1 MSALSLGIMTRHV
14 ERASL
19 AEVAAAIAGYGLTA
33 VQLTLESAGLEPIP
47 AVLDRP
53 TAQRI
58 GATLRDAGLT
68 VAAVSGTFNV
78 LDPDLARRRDYLDRF
93 ARLCDALPW
102 LGASV
107 VTTCTGTRD
116 PHSMWAPHPANGEPA
131 AWDELVEQTGK
142 MVGMAARAG
151 VTMAFEPETANVAS
165 SPAKAQRLLET
176 INSPHLGITLD
187 PANFFRPADLPRM
200 REVLTDGLRR
210 LGPTIAL
217 AHAKD
222 VLPPGPGEDHCR
234 YAAAGQGRLDYP
246 LYLRL
251 LRETGYRGAL
261 IMHSL
266 DEADIPAAVAHL
278 HRAMA

>member
-1 MSALSLGIMTRHV
+1 MSTLALGIMTRHV
-14 ERASL
+14 ERDSL

-47 AVLDRP
+47 ARLDRS

-58 GATLRDAGLT
+58 GTTLRDAGLT

-78 LDPDLARRRDYLDRF
+78 LDPDRARRRDYLDRF

-116 PHSMWAPHPANGEPA
+116 PHSMWAPASCQRRAGGLGRASRADGH
-131 AWDELVEQTGK
+131 T

-200 REVLTDGLRR
+200 R
-210 LGPTIAL
+210 
-217 AHAKD
+217 
-222 VLPPGPGEDHCR
+222 
-234 YAAAGQGRLDYP
+234 
-246 LYLRL
+246 
-251 LRETGYRGAL
+251 RGAYRRAA
-261 IMHSL
+261 SL
-266 DEADIPAAVAHL
+266 WGRP
-278 HRAMA
+278 

>member
-1 MSALSLGIMTRHV
+1 
-14 ERASL
+14 
-19 AEVAAAIAGYGLTA
+19 
-33 VQLTLESAGLEPIP
+33 
-47 AVLDRP
+47 
-53 TAQRI
+53 
-58 GATLRDAGLT
+58 
-68 VAAVSGTFNV
+68 
-78 LDPDLARRRDYLDRF
+78 
-93 ARLCDALPW
+93 
-102 LGASV
+102 
-107 VTTCTGTRD
+107 
-116 PHSMWAPHPANGEPA
+116 MWAPHPENDDPA
-131 AWDELVEQTGK
+131 AWDELVEQTGT

-200 REVLTDGLRR
+200 RAVLGDGLRR
-210 LGPTIAL
+210 LGPAIAL

-222 VLPPGPGEDHCR
+222 VLPPGPGEHHCR

-251 LRETGYRGAL
+251 LRETGYRGAI

-266 DEADIPAAVAHL
+266 DEADIPAATAHL
-278 HRAMA
+278 RRAMA

>member
-1 MSALSLGIMTRHV
+1 MSAFALGIMTRHV
-14 ERASL
+14 ERDSL

-47 AVLDRP
+47 AALDRP

-78 LDPDLARRRDYLDRF
+78 LDPDLARRRDSLDRF

-107 VTTCTGTRD
+107 GTTCTGTRD
-116 PHSMWAPHPANGEPA
+116 PHSMWAPHPANSEPA
-131 AWDELVEQTGK
+131 AWDELVEQTAT
-142 MVGMAARAG
+142 MVRMAARAG

-165 SPAKAQRLLET
+165 SPAKA
-176 INSPHLGITLD
+176 PHLGITLD

-200 REVLTDGLRR
+200 GAVLQDGLRR
-210 LGPTIAL
+210 LGPAIAL

-222 VLPPGPGEDHCR
+222 VLPPGPGEHHCR

-251 LRETGYRGAL
+251 LRETGYRGAI

-266 DEADIPAAVAHL
+266 DEADIPAAMAHL